1 MPQFECILHVTH
13 FSSLSF
19 LFSLWFFSLF
29 IIVWLKWRNQN
40 GESSPRKKSVVDW
53 IWWWCWRKTKTT
65 PCGIGGKNAKT
76 SAVGEKERNMKKIS
90 LHECILSDLCW
101 FQQFYLYIFLS
112 INRLFWHKNIDRN
125 WEALSRLLIAAQ
137 VFSSCFIIIFYF
149 GLCLFIYESVLYT
162 SPQTF
167 CNFASSSH
175 WCCFPLSF
183 IRSLDSIS
191 KQAAFIFAF
200 KANMLNVMWIM
211 GDVKI
216 YLCLLELMYLRGDEQ
231 WHVTVRP
238 FSTEIL

>member
-1 MPQFECILHVTH
+1 MPKRVRLE
-13 FSSLSF
+13 
-19 LFSLWFFSLF
+19 
-29 IIVWLKWRNQN
+29 
-40 GESSPRKKSVVDW
+40 RKRGTW
-53 IWWWCWRKTKTT
+53 
-65 PCGIGGKNAKT
+65 
-76 SAVGEKERNMKKIS
+76 KKIS

-101 FQQFYLYIFLS
+101 FQQFYLYIFLN

-191 KQAAFIFAF
+191 KQAAFFLLS
-200 KANMLNVMWIM
+200 KQTCLML
-211 GDVKI
+211 
-216 YLCLLELMYLRGDEQ
+216 CELWE
-231 WHVTVRP
+231 T
-238 FSTEIL
+238 